1 MSRGFVREDDQEEL
15 PMVPPRPYLPDG
27 ATNYVT
33 PEGVEFLLKEKEE
46 LLEEKK
52 NIEYTNDNER
62 RIAKNL
68 VNATLN
74 LLVARIDSAKVVDP
88 NAQKQDS
95 VRFGANLKLKMDN
108 STSPKNFKIVGVDEA
123 DISQGKISYL
133 SPVAKVLMEKK
144 VGDKASLQL
153 DSGQRIFEILEIDY
167 AN

>member
-1 MSRGFVREDDQEEL
+1 MSRGFVKEDDQEEL
-15 PMVPPRPYLPDG
+15 PMVPPRPFLPEG

-33 PEGVEFLLKEKEE
+33 PQGMEFLLKEKEE

-68 VNATLN
+68 VNAKFN

-88 NAQKQDS
+88 NAQRQDS
-95 VRFGANLKLKMDN
+95 VRFGANLKLRIDN

-123 DISQGKISYL
+123 DISQGKISHL

-144 VGDKASLQL
+144 VGEKATLQL
-153 DSGQRIFEILEIDY
+153 DSGQRTFEILEIDY
-167 AN
+167 SS

>member
-1 MSRGFVREDDQEEL
+1 MSRGFVKEDDQEEL

-33 PEGVEFLLKEKEE
+33 PQGMEFLLKEKEE

-68 VNATLN
+68 VNAKLN

-95 VRFGANLKLKMDN
+95 VWFGANIKLKLDN
-108 STSPKNFKIVGVDEA
+108 SPQPKTFQIVGVDEA
-123 DISQGKISYL
+123 DISKGKISHL
-133 SPVAKVLMEKK
+133 SPVARVLMEKK
-144 VGDKASLQL
+144 IGDKATLKL
-153 DSGQRIFEILEIDY
+153 DNGQRIFEILEIDY

>member
-1 MSRGFVREDDQEEL
+1 MSRGFVKEDDQEEL
-15 PMVPPRPYLPDG
+15 PMVPPRPFLPEG

-33 PEGVEFLLKEKEE
+33 PQGMEFLLKEKEE

-68 VNATLN
+68 VNAKFN

-88 NAQKQDS
+88 NAQRQDS
-95 VRFGANLKLKMDN
+95 VRFGANLKLRMDN

-123 DISQGKISYL
+123 DISQGKISHL

-144 VGDKASLQL
+144 VGEKATLQL
-153 DSGQRIFEILEIDY
+153 DSGQRTFEILEIDY
-167 AN
+167 SS

>member
-33 PEGVEFLLKEKEE
+33 PEGMEFLLKEKEE

>member
-1 MSRGFVREDDQEEL
+1 MSRGFVREEDQEEL

>member
-1 MSRGFVREDDQEEL
+1 MSRGFVREEDQEEL

-33 PEGVEFLLKEKEE
+33 PQGMEFLLKEKEE

-52 NIEYTNDNER
+52 HIEYTNDNER

-68 VNATLN
+68 VNAKLN

-95 VRFGANLKLKMDN
+95 VWFGANLKLKMDN

-123 DISQGKISYL
+123 DISQGKISHL

-144 VGDKASLQL
+144 IGGKATLQL
-153 DSGQRIFEILEIDY
+153 DNGQRIFEILEIDY
-167 AN
+167 SS